1 MKSEKNCKK
10 IIDNVKKSSYTK
22 NRLRIIILFI
32 HSKNLKS
39 KTNPKKQ
46 KTKNNKG
53 RRNDKK
59 IK

>member
-1 MKSEKNCKK
+1 MSKIAMKSEKNCKK

-46 KTKNNKG
+46 KTKK
-53 RRNDKK
+53 
-59 IK
+59 